1 MMVEEITVKEAF
13 ERGYLDWVYYDKGAP
28 VAVEKSAE
36 PGRYWL
42 RYQGGVAASVNGNAT
57 ITAVPRVAE
66 RVRERAMREGVP
78 GFVEWVQGAD

>member
-1 MMVEEITVKEAF
+1 MVEEISVKEAF
-13 ERGYLDWVYYDKGAP
+13 ERGYLDWVYYDKGAA
-28 VAVEKSAE
+28 VAVERANE

-66 RVRERAMREGVP
+66 RVRQQAAAAGDP
-78 GFVEWVQGAD
+78 YYAHALHGQGD